1 MDRSSKAV
9 AVKAG
14 VGALL
19 VVVGLVA
26 VFGVRVQDHVEPALI
41 WMQEHVVAGALTF
54 SALYSLCTGAP
65 FYLVK
70 SPDCLL
76 FSLGLR
82 IASASGFSRS
92 LVKQSNCIPEEWS
105 FGVKWEGY
113 DCHLIYSHM

>member
-1 MDRSSKAV
+1 MDRNAKAV
-9 AVKAG
+9 AVKVG

-65 FYLVK
+65 LSLVQ
-70 SPDCLL
+70 SSDCLL
-76 FSLGLR
+76 SDCAVALHPRLVFAFR
-82 IASASGFSRS
+82 DSRS
-92 LVKQSNCIPEEWS
+92 LIKAE
-105 FGVKWEGY
+105 
-113 DCHLIYSHM
+113 